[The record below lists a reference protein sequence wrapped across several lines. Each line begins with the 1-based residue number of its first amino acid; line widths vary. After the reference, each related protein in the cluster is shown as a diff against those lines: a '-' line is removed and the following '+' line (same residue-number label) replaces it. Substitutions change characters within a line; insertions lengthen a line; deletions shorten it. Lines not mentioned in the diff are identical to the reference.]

1 MLREVDRALEID
13 DDLLGSFLPDS
24 RDRRKELIIFELDGF
39 QEGFSSE
46 SEETQCCLSSYS
58 IHTEKLSKE
67 RLLTLIDEAKERL
80 TDISHMMVKPDIR
93 FLSYANIRY
102 QKW

>member
-24 RDRRKELIIFELDGF
+24 RDRSKELIIFELDRF
-39 QEGFSSE
+39 QESFSSE
-46 SEETQCCLSSYS
+46 PQKTQCGLSSYS

-80 TDISHMMVKPDIR
+80 TDIGHMVVKPDIR
-93 FLSYANIRY
+93 LLSYANIRY
-102 QKW
+102 KKW

>member
-13 DDLLGSFLPDS
+13 DDLLGSFLTDS
-24 RDRRKELIIFELDGF
+24 RNRSKELIIFELDRF
-39 QEGFSSE
+39 QESFSSE
-46 SEETQCCLSSYS
+46 PEKTQCGLSSYS

-67 RLLTLIDEAKERL
+67 RLLTLIDEAKECL

-93 FLSYANIRY
+93 LLSYANIRY
-102 QKW
+102 KKG